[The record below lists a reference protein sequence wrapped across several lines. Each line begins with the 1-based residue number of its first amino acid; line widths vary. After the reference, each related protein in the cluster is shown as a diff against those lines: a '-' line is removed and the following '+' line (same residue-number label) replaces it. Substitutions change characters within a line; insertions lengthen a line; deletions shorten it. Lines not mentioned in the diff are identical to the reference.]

1 MTFTKTVEG
10 PKVTFALEGRIVATG
25 IAPLEAELKR
35 ELNGTKELVFDFR
48 NVRYISSA
56 GLRVLLSSQK
66 RMNKQGKMRVTHVNR
81 SVMDTFEITGFA
93 DILIVE
99 GDESAEETAGQ

>member
-10 PKVTFALEGRIVATG
+10 PRVTFALSGRIDANG

-35 ELNGTKELVFDFR
+35 ELNGTKELIFDLHDAK
-48 NVRYISSA
+48 YISSA

-66 RMNKQGKMRVTHVNR
+66 RMNKQGRMRVIRVNR
-81 SVMDTFEITGFA
+81 AVMDTFEITGFA
-93 DILIVE
+93 DILVVE
-99 GDESAEETAGQ
+99 GDEGAQEPAEG